1 MAPGLALR
9 GVGPAGSGVQRP
21 RVKTFEADPGLVL
34 GLFGTFLYMGS
45 FKGSFKGSLRVL

>member
-9 GVGPAGSGVQRP
+9 GVGPAGRSGVQRP

-34 GLFGTFLYMGS
+34 GFSGLS
-45 FKGSFKGSLRVL
+45 FIWDPLRVPLRDL